1 MAASDNSAGGAQI
14 QMTLVALV
22 LAAATVASVAYIVI
36 AKPDY
41 LRHTRFGV
49 PFYSSK
55 VINPVTQRP
64 LDLNALADYYVQGKT
79 KGGQK
84 Q

>member
-1 MAASDNSAGGAQI
+1 MAASDNNAAGAQI

-22 LAAATVASVAYIVI
+22 LAAATVVSIAYIVI

-79 KGGQK
+79 KGGQT

>member
-1 MAASDNSAGGAQI
+1 MAASQNSAAGAQI
-14 QMTLVALV
+14 QMTLVALM

-36 AKPDY
+36 AKPAY

-49 PFYSSK
+49 PFYASE
-55 VINPVTQRP
+55 VINPVTQQP

-79 KGGQK
+79 KGGKTQ
-84 Q
+84 